1 MGICESDLPD
11 GSICQK
17 KTVWNDMCEDCLCIY
32 ENGEFNDEI
41 TLQDVIDLVNS
52 EEELP
57 GDMPLHLFEDASS
70 SPERMVVYLRVAVIL
85 TKKNIIKKLK
95 EKYED

>member
-1 MGICESDLPD
+1 MGICESELPD

-17 KTVWNDMCEDCLCIY
+17 KTVWNDMCEDCLDVY
-32 ENGEFNDEI
+32 ENGEISDEI
-41 TLQDVIDLVNS
+41 TLQEIIDVINS

-57 GDMPLHLFEDASS
+57 GDMPMYLFKDASS
-70 SPERMVVYLRVAVIL
+70 SSERMTVYLRKAVIL

-95 EKYED
+95 ERYAD